1 MLMSSNPDAD
11 SGTSAQQSVSGSI
24 VRSVGKL
31 VLLVSALWCL
41 HQFMP
46 DAETL
51 SAAWHN
57 WLTGGPEMALLLFVV
72 GGMLFVAVG
81 LPRQTLALVGGYI
94 YGTLTG
100 GFLALLV
107 TLAGSALTYAVARRL
122 GRPWLQHRFPGQIEK
137 VDGWTADHVFAKT
150 LALRLFPVGSNLATN
165 VGAGIGHASPGPYFM
180 ASLLGFVP
188 QTAVFALSGTAVGD
202 SSATRMIVAVVM
214 LIVSIIIG
222 AYVFKLWRHL

>member
-1 MLMSSNPDAD
+1 MMSNPDTD
-11 SGTSAQQSVSGSI
+11 SPITTPQTVSGGI
-24 VRSVGKL
+24 VRGVIKL
-31 VLLVSALWCL
+31 VVLVSALWCL

-51 SAAWHN
+51 SAAWHH
-57 WLTGGPEMALLLFVV
+57 WLTGGPATALSLFIV

-81 LPRQTLALVGGYI
+81 LPRQTLALVGGYV
-94 YGTLTG
+94 YGTFTG
-100 GFLALLV
+100 GVLALLV
-107 TLAGSALTYAVARRL
+107 TLAGSALTYVVARHL
-122 GRPWLQHRFPGQIEK
+122 GRPRLQRRFPAQIAK
-137 VDGWTADHVFAKT
+137 VDGWAADHVFAKT

-165 VGAGIGHASPGPYFM
+165 IGAGIGHASPGPYFM

-202 SSATRMIVAVVM
+202 SSATHMIVAVVM